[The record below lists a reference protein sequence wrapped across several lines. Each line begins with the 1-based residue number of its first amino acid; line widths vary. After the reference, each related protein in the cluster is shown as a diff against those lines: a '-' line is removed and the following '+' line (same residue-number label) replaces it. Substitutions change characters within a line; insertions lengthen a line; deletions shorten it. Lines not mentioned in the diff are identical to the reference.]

1 MEPTKTQPL
10 ESYYSTDNPH
20 WNTYAFQMTCEVIEE
35 RDFENEALP
44 LELLSLANEIISRY
58 HEQPLQAVEVFNAEL
73 DKNSLTPE
81 QKSFVY
87 RWVLKYLNA
96 SEFDYE
102 TSKVKG
108 LLKSHYSILRAEAE
122 VPRPLVSSIRET
134 LKELVQ
140 KELAALPET
149 LKSLEP
155 EKRLN
160 IVCKLLPFVL
170 PKVEAIH
177 SERGEPGF

>member
-1 MEPTKTQPL
+1 
-10 ESYYSTDNPH
+10 
-20 WNTYAFQMTCEVIEE
+20 
-35 RDFENEALP
+35 
-44 LELLSLANEIISRY
+44 
-58 HEQPLQAVEVFNAEL
+58 
-73 DKNSLTPE
+73 
-81 QKSFVY
+81 
-87 RWVLKYLNA
+87 
-96 SEFDYE
+96 
-102 TSKVKG
+102 
-108 LLKSHYSILRAEAE
+108 
-122 VPRPLVSSIRET
+122 VSSIRET